1 MVPHFASLMRATC
14 TRRAPGY
21 MLTHPSVL
29 FTPCCCPDLITSSR
43 RLHLMTHNLCS
54 SGIGHPKET
63 TMTHLKTILSSAL
76 LCGALG
82 AAPAA
87 AMPVN
92 NLAAAAPSNV
102 ENVRL

>member
-1 MVPHFASLMRATC
+1 
-14 TRRAPGY
+14 
-21 MLTHPSVL
+21 
-29 FTPCCCPDLITSSR
+29 
-43 RLHLMTHNLCS
+43 
-54 SGIGHPKET
+54 
-63 TMTHLKTILSSAL
+63 MTHLKTILSSAL

-102 ENVRL
+102 ENVRLVCGPYRCWYRPSYYVGPRYYGRRFYGGWGGRWVSLR